1 MEPCCNRHAITNAKK
16 VSVSPTR
23 QYTGGAARARLLF
36 TVVILQ
42 ALVFSMFGWS
52 RSGKVPKVT
61 LVGWLAS
68 SLVGWLAS
76 TMQCTRHCSRPVL
89 YCTVLQPRSADYT
102 VGSSI
107 QSKVLKA
114 TILYEVRL
122 RRVHE

>member
-68 SLVGWLAS
+68 